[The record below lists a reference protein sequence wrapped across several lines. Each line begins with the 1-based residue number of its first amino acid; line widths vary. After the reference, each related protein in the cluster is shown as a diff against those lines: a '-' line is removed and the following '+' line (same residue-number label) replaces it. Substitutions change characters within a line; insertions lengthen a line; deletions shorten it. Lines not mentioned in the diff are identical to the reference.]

1 MDNNLDLISQATMS
15 GLTMARPNQLPT
27 RPEMTKEQIDSAT
40 YAGSPEHKVTEWWGG
55 LPQAWEGKK
64 GKANRP
70 KKEKTSICRKVTA
83 EERDEAT
90 EWVREALRKDQFR
103 YYEGDK
109 TFPKHLWYQDET
121 GQFWF
126 GFAINQIAGT
136 YKGWP
141 IDEGEKRATFD

>member
-1 MDNNLDLISQATMS
+1 
-15 GLTMARPNQLPT
+15 MARPNQLPP
-27 RPEMTKEQIDSAT
+27 RPKLTKEQIDSAT
-40 YAGSPEHKVTEWWGG
+40 YAGSPEHKVAKWWGG

-64 GKANRP
+64 GKAIRP

-83 EERDEAT
+83 EERGEAT
-90 EWVREALRKDQFR
+90 KWVRAALINGQFR

-109 TFPKHLWYQDET
+109 TFPKHLWYQDED

-126 GFAINQIAGT
+126 GYAINQIAGT

-141 IDEGEKRATFD
+141 MEEAEKRATFD

>member
-1 MDNNLDLISQATMS
+1 MS

-109 TFPKHLWYQDET
+109 TFPNASLPLQDHVNRCLCSVFHRT
-121 GQFWF
+121 PL
-126 GFAINQIAGT
+126 IRSNSC
-136 YKGWP
+136 
-141 IDEGEKRATFD
+141 